1 MDGQRKGLNN
11 FQRNLFLMKP
21 KNRIC
26 AALYHEEPDK
36 VPDSRDIVGICSVLD
51 REILISGANF
61 TIWRSPFGSIHID
74 YVNPST
80 GSSFLST
87 SDEWWVAPENFV
99 WWYTIAPAV
108 RWPEDL
114 DKIEPPKID
123 EKKIDKAKK
132 IAKNLHEKGYFTV
145 ISHHTAF
152 DSSWRYLRGL
162 KQWLIDIR
170 RDMQFA
176 RRVVEFAIKPQIEIT
191 NVLLEETKADAVYVT
206 GDLGT
211 PRGPF
216 ISPQTYEEL
225 IYPWD
230 QRMNQSYHKRGAFV
244 FIHSHGYIM
253 PLLDKIIMAGFDC
266 INPVSPLCR
275 MSLSELKEKYG
286 DKISFHAELTV
297 RMKSGEDI
305 DTLRYSQILYSK
317 LSREKIDAL
326 KYTVEVGAPGGG
338 FIFAH
343 ILRGES
349 EEEKA
354 YMREWEKIRRY
365 SKLKS

>member
-1 MDGQRKGLNN
+1 
-11 FQRNLFLMKP
+11 MKP
-21 KNRIC
+21 IDRVY

-36 VPDSRDIVGICSVLD
+36 VPDSRDIRGICSVLD
-51 REILISGANF
+51 KEVLISGTDF

-80 GSSFLST
+80 VSSFLSV
-87 SDEWWVAPENFV
+87 SDDTWVKPKNFV

-114 DKIEPPKID
+114 DKIEPPKLD
-123 EKKIDKAKK
+123 VKKLEKAKK
-132 IAKNLHEKGYFTV
+132 TARQLHEKGYFVV

-162 KQWLIDIR
+162 KQWLIDIC
-170 RDMQFA
+170 RDLSFA
-176 RRVVEFAIKPQIEIT
+176 RRVIEFAIKPQIEIA
-191 NVLLEETKADAVYVT
+191 NILLEETKADAVYVT

-211 PRGPF
+211 PKGPF
-216 ISPQTYEEL
+216 ISPRVYEEL

-230 QRMNQSYHKRGAFV
+230 QRMNQAYHKRGAFV

-253 PLLDKIIMAGFDC
+253 PLLDLMVRAGFNC

-275 MSLSELKEKYG
+275 MNLADVKEKYG
-286 DKISFHAELTV
+286 DKISFYAELSIK
-297 RMKSGEDI
+297 MEKGEI
-305 DTLRYSQILYSK
+305 DTLRYSRILYGRLSK
-317 LSREKIDAL
+317 EKIDAM

-343 ILRGES
+343 VFKGES
-349 EEEKA
+349 DEEKT
-354 YMREWEKIRRY
+354 YMNAWEKYRRY
-365 SKLKS
+365 PKVGG